1 MPIKSC
7 TLNGNAMRSL
17 DDFYDRISTL
27 KDMPEHFGRNLDAL
41 RDVLSTDV
49 EGPFEIIWKNA
60 DASKKLM
67 GKDRIG
73 PIPVAIT
80 IVTAAI
86 MSMLALAWL
95 VLLATGQGS

>member
-7 TLNGNAMRSL
+7 TLNGNAIRSL

-27 KDMPEHFGRNLDAL
+27 KDMPQHFGRNLDAL

-60 DASKKLM
+60 ETSKKLM
-67 GKDRIG
+67 GKDFDR
-73 PIPVAIT
+73 
-80 IVTAAI
+80 
-86 MSMLALAWL
+86 
-95 VLLATGQGS
+95 VLKLLRDLEEERPDFKLKIDL

>member
-7 TLNGNAMRSL
+7 TLNGNAMHSL

-27 KDMPEHFGRNLDAL
+27 KDMPQHFGRNLDAL

-60 DASKKLM
+60 EASKKFM
-67 GKDRIG
+67 GKDFDR
-73 PIPVAIT
+73 V
-80 IVTAAI
+80 VK
-86 MSMLALAWL
+86 
-95 VLLATGQGS
+95 LLRNLEEERNDFKLKIDL

>member
-60 DASKKLM
+60 AASKKLM
-67 GKDRIG
+67 GKDFDRI
-73 PIPVAIT
+73 VK
-80 IVTAAI
+80 
-86 MSMLALAWL
+86 
-95 VLLATGQGS
+95 LLRNLKEERDDFKLKIDL